1 MIHTAVISLLNAIRV
16 SVVTHV
22 KVKSSPTVALSD
34 DVVSVKPETNRHLS
48 IWIVYVWIYIDNE

>member
-1 MIHTAVISLLNAIRV
+1 MIHTVVESLVNTIRV
-16 SVVTHV
+16 PVVTHV

-48 IWIVYVWIYIDNE
+48 IRIYV

>member
-1 MIHTAVISLLNAIRV
+1 MEHTVVISLLNAIRV

-34 DVVSVKPETNRHLS
+34 DVVSVKPEFNRHLS
-48 IWIVYVWIYIDNE
+48 KTIYIF